1 MSVTVPKSVGW
12 VRRAQWLA
20 DAPNRAHADGEEK
33 WRFVLRGRCAG
44 IGLLRM
50 GVKRVM
56 AVVMAVVS
64 GGSPGAAEA
73 GHGCLG
79 GVLGPLG

>member
-1 MSVTVPKSVGW
+1 MPVTVPKSVGW

-44 IGLLRM
+44 IGLLWM
-50 GVKRVM
+50 GVKR
-56 AVVMAVVS
+56 VMAVVS